1 MTVRQQITLLCVLA
15 LCGLGAGCG
24 GGDSAPPSAEA
35 DDLYFRQGKQLV
47 KEGRTQEALAAYLKA
62 IDHRGE
68 LSSAESHLEA
78 GVLYLNHSKDPVEA
92 YHHFRLYLSQQPN
105 SRDAPRVRELLN
117 TAKREFLGSLGQT
130 FDNQGGR
137 ANLVD
142 QIERLKR
149 ENEAL
154 NAELTALRGSAS
166 APVMRQTRSPAII
179 ELPQIRTI
187 TQEPQPPPLIPVE
200 EQSPIT
206 LAPPPPARVE
216 PTAPPSATTA
226 ISSPA
231 ANPGS
236 RVPPSRSAAQAPPA
250 SGPRRHTVVQGDTL
264 FGLTKKYYGAASVA
278 KADAIYEANRDVMKN
293 KGDLRPGMEI
303 KIP

>member
-1 MTVRQQITLLCVLA
+1 MTLLFALA

-24 GGDSAPPSAEA
+24 GGDSTPASAEV
-35 DDLYFRQGKQLV
+35 DDRDYRQGKQLV

-62 IDHRGE
+62 IERRGE

-78 GVLYLNHSKDPVEA
+78 GILYLNHSKDPVEA

-105 SRDAPRVRELLN
+105 SRDAPRVRALLD
-117 TAKREFLGSLGQT
+117 TAKRDFLGSLLGQP
-130 FDNQGGR
+130 FDNQGAR
-137 ANLVD
+137 ANLID
-142 QIERLKR
+142 QIERLKHD
-149 ENEAL
+149 NEAL

-166 APVMRQTRSPAII
+166 APIMRQTRAPAVI
-179 ELPQIRTI
+179 ELPQIRPAAA
-187 TQEPQPPPLIPVE
+187 EPPPLIPVE

-206 LAPPPPARVE
+206 AAPPPQTRGEPA
-216 PTAPPSATTA
+216 APPLATSSVSNSAA
-226 ISSPA
+226 G
-231 ANPGS
+231 PGPHS
-236 RVPPSRSAAQAPPA
+236 PPSRPANQTTPA